1 MNTSN
6 RKLILAS
13 FGLVAYL
20 LSCLVRVDGIVLCIG
35 QDGHIELESAAPDFS
50 CKIPMPGK
58 GKDIVFSASQGLI
71 DQHHCGPCRDI
82 SLSLT
87 AAEAIASVP
96 PTQSESVKTQLAAIA
111 SSNYA
116 LLPPLSFPPQE
127 PIHRPSASKLPLAA
141 LRTVVLLI

>member
-50 CKIPMPGK
+50 CKVPMPGK

-96 PTQSESVKTQLAAIA
+96 PTQSKSVKTQLASIA
-111 SSNYA
+111 GSSFA
-116 LLPPLSFPPQE
+116 LLPPLTLTCEE
-127 PIHRPSASKLPLAA
+127 PIHRPSVQNLPLAA
-141 LRTVVLLI
+141 LRTVILLI